1 MYLVKCSHW
10 LVLVRGVLWERY
22 RLKCGWWCDD
32 VKWGRMMM
40 RNSMRARS
48 AGLESGGGREVGWG
62 GASLDELKMK
72 RRAKEDVGGP
82 LNVLRSTVPPDKSF
96 EFQEGWVQ
104 PLYEV
109 ISTLSL
115 NWISI
120 ILHLIH
126 YLSKCNYEI
135 SFQNSTPLPK
145 LLDQKI
151 HSPKK
156 MLEMLTTKKMQTFEV
171 QLRLLHCA
179 LQAWCQSRTLP
190 IKWQ

>member
-1 MYLVKCSHW
+1 
-10 LVLVRGVLWERY
+10 
-22 RLKCGWWCDD
+22 
-32 VKWGRMMM
+32 M

-48 AGLESGGGREVGWG
+48 AGLQSGGGGEVGEG
-62 GASLDELKMK
+62 GGSLDELKMRRRSK
-72 RRAKEDVGGP
+72 RRSR
-82 LNVLRSTVPPDKSF
+82 RSTYTCTKVHSATWQVVRIPRRMSPPVVWGYLNP
-96 EFQEGWVQ
+96 EFK
-104 PLYEV
+104 
-109 ISTLSL
+109 L
-115 NWISI
+115 NISI

-171 QLRLLHCA
+171 QLKLLHCA

>member
-10 LVLVRGVLWERY
+10 SVLVMGVLWGRC
-22 RLKCGWWCDD
+22 RLTSGDDD

-40 RNSMRARS
+40 RNSMRVRS
-48 AGLESGGGREVGWG
+48 AGLQSGGGGC
-62 GASLDELKMK
+62 LDKLKMRRRSK
-72 RRAKEDVGGP
+72 RRSR
-82 LNVLRSTVPPDKSF
+82 RSTYTCTKVHSATWQVVRIPRRMSPPVVWGYLNP
-96 EFQEGWVQ
+96 EFK
-104 PLYEV
+104 
-109 ISTLSL
+109 L
-115 NWISI
+115 NISI

-171 QLRLLHCA
+171 QLKLLHCA

>member
-10 LVLVRGVLWERY
+10 AVLVRGVLWERC
-22 RLKCGWWCDD
+22 RLTWGWWWCQMRKDD
-32 VKWGRMMM
+32 DEELYEGKISWFTIR
-40 RNSMRARS
+40 RRRS
-48 AGLESGGGREVGWG
+48 
-62 GASLDELKMK
+62 K
-72 RRAKEDVGGP
+72 RRSR
-82 LNVLRSTVPPDKSF
+82 RSTYTCTKVHSATWQVVRIPRRMSPPVVWGYLNP
-96 EFQEGWVQ
+96 EFK
-104 PLYEV
+104 
-109 ISTLSL
+109 L
-115 NWISI
+115 NISI

-156 MLEMLTTKKMQTFEV
+156 MLEMLTNWKRQTYEV
-171 QLRLLHCA
+171 QLSLLHCA

>member
-10 LVLVRGVLWERY
+10 AVLVRGVLWERC
-22 RLKCGWWCDD
+22 RLTWGWWCDD

-115 NWISI
+115 NWIYI
-120 ILHLIH
+120 ILHLID
-126 YLSKCNYEI
+126 YLSQCNYEI
-135 SFQNSTPLPK
+135 SLQNNTLPR
-145 LLDQKI
+145 LLDRKI
-151 HSPKK
+151 HSPK
-156 MLEMLTTKKMQTFEV
+156 
-171 QLRLLHCA
+171 
-179 LQAWCQSRTLP
+179 
-190 IKWQ
+190 